1 MNGYLDKISKLG
13 TNVKTLSVWDIDD
26 TLFESPETH
35 VYVIARN
42 KIVKKLTTS
51 EFNKY
56 RLRPGE
62 SFDFTEFRDSKL
74 FFHGAQPLNSNISKA
89 KSAIESKN
97 SMMLVLTARANFN
110 NKKLFLAKFKM
121 YGLDLNTPESHVARA
136 GELNISSTSQ
146 AKKTIIEEC
155 LNTNK
160 FTHAHMYD
168 DDSRNLDA
176 FLTLENTFKNIK
188 FKAFIAERNKLKIY
202 R

>member
-1 MNGYLDKISKLG
+1 MSGYLDKISKLG
-13 TNVKTLSVWDIDD
+13 TNVKTLSIWDIDD

-35 VYVIARN
+35 VYVVAKN
-42 KIVKKLTTS
+42 KIVKKLTTT
-51 EFNKY
+51 EFNNY

-74 FFHGAQPLNSNISKA
+74 FFHGAQPLNSNIAKA
-89 KSAIESKN
+89 KSTIESRN

-110 NKKLFLAKFKM
+110 NKSLFLAKFKL

-136 GELNISSTSQ
+136 GNLNINSTAK

-160 FTHAHMYD
+160 FTVVHMYD
-168 DDSRNLDA
+168 DDARNLDA
-176 FLTLENTFKNIK
+176 FLSLKTTFKNVK
-188 FKAFIAERNKLKIY
+188 FKAFIAEKNKLKVY
-202 R
+202 G

>member
-1 MNGYLDKISKLG
+1 MEGYLDKINKLG
-13 TNVKTLSVWDIDD
+13 TRVKTLSVWDIDD
-26 TLFESPETH
+26 TLFLSPDTH
-35 VYVIARN
+35 VYVVAKN

-62 SFDFTEFRDSKL
+62 SFDFKEFRDSNI
-74 FFHGAQPLNSNISKA
+74 FFHGAQPLSSNIAKA
-89 KSAIESKN
+89 KKAIESKN

-110 NKKLFLAKFKM
+110 NKNLFLAKFKL

-136 GELNISSTSQ
+136 GNLNISST
-146 AKKTIIEEC
+146 AKAKATIIDKC
-155 LNTNK
+155 LNTKK
-160 FTHAHMYD
+160 FTDVHMYD

-176 FLTLENTFKNIK
+176 FLALESTFKNVN
-188 FKAFIAERNKLKIY
+188 FKAFIAEKNKIKVY